1 MLAPPA
7 CMNARHRLALY
18 TLYGLSGF
26 TALALQVVW
35 QRVIG
40 LHAGVDLFSVTT
52 VVTAFMAGLGLGNL
66 IGGALADRLGPRA
79 SLVAFALSKVV
90 LGAFGVASIPLLYGG
105 YQALAPH
112 IDSLPVAFLFH
123 FTLLLVPT
131 TLMGV
136 SLPLISRGVVEAHA
150 DMAARVGRLYAVN
163 TVGAAAGAALAGW
176 YLLGALGF
184 TGTVWVAS
192 ALNLVAGALV
202 FVLWRVAQGT
212 AGQGTPAPEAQAGA
226 ERPVWPWMLAYAFT
240 GAAALGLELVF
251 FRLVDG
257 VMRSNAYSFGHV
269 LSLYLVLFGAG
280 AAWGARRAPLTSRP
294 DRTFLWLQ
302 FGVGLASVLGVVAL
316 FYAPPVFGIRKMMVS
331 YFASSGYGDGIRWPS
346 TIGEVRKLLFAHL
359 FAPLVLMGPSV
370 FLMGASFP
378 FIHAQVARRV
388 DSLGRRTGSLLAA
401 NIAGN
406 VAGSLL
412 VGFVLLDTVGTSGAL
427 AVLAAGLAV
436 CGLLAAATYD
446 TRALRLRNG
455 AAALAVAVAVLVAL
469 PSNERLWGFLHSAP
483 EGGFVLHEDR
493 TCVNTLVRH
502 DKEWHVYINASNQN
516 GYPYDDFHI
525 LIGLVP
531 SLMHARP
538 ERAFVVGLGAGSTA
552 YGLSQD
558 PRIRDLR
565 CVEICAGQ
573 KPLLGRLA
581 ELDSP
586 ETARLLA
593 DPRVSITTG
602 DGRKALLSSK
612 ERYDVVTV
620 DALRPTTAYSGNIYS
635 VEFYELVRSRLA
647 PGGLFSQWLPTERTI
662 ESLRRVFPHMIVFDV
677 MHYNSSRFV
686 VASAEPIQFNREQVL
701 ERLRAVE
708 LERAFPSGQY
718 ATVPRYLSEVQPRL
732 LGAASMVEE
741 ARVNRDLHA
750 RDEYFLNN

>member
-1 MLAPPA
+1 
-7 CMNARHRLALY
+7 MNARHRLALY

-52 VVTAFMAGLGLGNL
+52 VVTAFMAGLGLGSL
-66 IGGALADRLGPRA
+66 AGGALADRLGPRP
-79 SLVAFALSKVV
+79 SLVAFALSKAV

-105 YQALAPH
+105 YRALAPH
-112 IDSLPVAFLFH
+112 ISSLPVAFLFH
-123 FTLLLVPT
+123 FALLLVPT

-136 SLPLISRGVVEAHA
+136 SLPLVSRGVVEAHA

-163 TVGAAAGAALAGW
+163 TVGAAAGAAVAGW

-212 AGQGTPAPEAQAGA
+212 AAPPASTPSPAPEGQA
-226 ERPVWPWMLAYAFT
+226 ERPVWPWMLAYALT

-257 VMRSNAYSFGHV
+257 VMRSNSYSFGHV
-269 LSLYLVLFGAG
+269 LALYLLLFGAG
-280 AAWGARRAPLTSRP
+280 TAWGARRAPLASRP

-316 FYAPPVFGIRKMMVS
+316 FHAPPVFGIRKMIVA
-331 YFASSGYGDGIRWPS
+331 YFASTGYADGLRWPS
-346 TIGEVRKLLFAHL
+346 SAGEVRKLLFTHL
-359 FAPLVLMGPSV
+359 FAPLLLMGPSV

-388 DSLGRRTGSLLAA
+388 DSLGRRTGSLLAG

-412 VGFVLLDTVGTSGAL
+412 VGFILLNVAGTSGAL
-427 AVLAAGLAV
+427 AVLAGGLGL
-436 CGLLAAATYD
+436 CGLVAAATYD
-446 TRALRLRNG
+446 TRAQRLRSG
-455 AAALAVAVAVLVAL
+455 AVALTAAVAVLVAL

-502 DKEWHVYINASNQN
+502 EKEWHVYINASDQN

-531 SLMHARP
+531 SLMHERP
-538 ERAFVVGLGAGSTA
+538 ERAFAVGLGAGSTA
-552 YGLSQD
+552 YGLSRD
-558 PRIRDLR
+558 PRLREVR

-573 KPLLGRLA
+573 KALLGRLA

-593 DPRVSITTG
+593 DPRVSIAAG
-602 DGRKALLSSK
+602 DGRKALLASQ
-612 ERYDVVTV
+612 ERYDVITV

-647 PGGLFSQWLPTERTI
+647 PGGLFSQWLPTERTT
-662 ESLRRVFPHMIVFDV
+662 ESLRRVFPHLLVFDV
-677 MHYNSSRFV
+677 LHYNGSRFV
-686 VASAEPIQFNREQVL
+686 VASAEPLQFNREQVL
-701 ERLRAVE
+701 ERLRAIE

-718 ATVPRYLSEVQPRL
+718 ASLPRYLSEVQPRVL
-732 LGAASMVEE
+732 EAGGAGEE
-741 ARVNRDLHA
+741 ARLNRDLHA

>member
-1 MLAPPA
+1 
-7 CMNARHRLALY
+7 MNARHRLALY

-52 VVTAFMAGLGLGNL
+52 VVTAFMAGLGLGSL
-66 IGGALADRLGPRA
+66 AGGALADRLGPRA
-79 SLVAFALSKVV
+79 SLVAFALSKAV

-105 YQALAPH
+105 YRALAPH
-112 IDSLPVAFLFH
+112 ISSLPVAFLFH
-123 FTLLLVPT
+123 FALLLVPT

-136 SLPLISRGVVEAHA
+136 SLPLVSCGVVEAHA

-163 TVGAAAGAALAGW
+163 TVGAAAGAAVAGW

-212 AGQGTPAPEAQAGA
+212 AGQGAPAPSPAPEGQVGT
-226 ERPVWPWMLAYAFT
+226 ERPVWPWMLAYALT

-257 VMRSNAYSFGHV
+257 VMRSNSYSFGHV
-269 LSLYLVLFGAG
+269 LALYLLLFGAG
-280 AAWGARRAPLTSRP
+280 TAWGARRAPLASRP

-302 FGVGLASVLGVVAL
+302 FGVGLASVLGVLAL
-316 FYAPPVFGIRKMMVS
+316 FHAPPVFGIRKMVVA
-331 YFASSGYGDGIRWPS
+331 YFASTGYADGLRWPGS
-346 TIGEVRKLLFAHL
+346 AGEVRKLLFTHL
-359 FAPLVLMGPSV
+359 LAPLLLMGPSV

-412 VGFVLLDTVGTSGAL
+412 VGFFLLNAVGTSGAL
-427 AVLAAGLAV
+427 AVLAGGLGL
-436 CGLLAAATYD
+436 CGLIAAATYD
-446 TRALRLRNG
+446 TRVLRLRNG
-455 AAALAVAVAVLVAL
+455 AAALAAAVAVLVAL
-469 PSNERLWGFLHSAP
+469 PSNTRLWGFLHSAP

-502 DKEWHVYINASNQN
+502 DKEWHVYINASDQN

-525 LIGLVP
+525 LIGLLP
-531 SLMHARP
+531 SLMHERP
-538 ERAFVVGLGAGSTA
+538 DRVFAVGLGAGSTA

-558 PRIRDLR
+558 PRIREVR

-573 KPLLGRLA
+573 KALLGRLA

-586 ETARLLA
+586 ETARLLS
-593 DPRVSITTG
+593 DPRVSIAAG
-602 DGRKALLSSK
+602 DGRKALLASQ
-612 ERYDVVTV
+612 ERYDVITV

-647 PGGLFSQWLPTERTI
+647 PRGLFSQWLPTERTT
-662 ESLRRVFPHMIVFDV
+662 ESLRRVFPHMLVFDV
-677 MHYNSSRFV
+677 LHYNSSRFV

-701 ERLRAVE
+701 ERLRAIE

-718 ATVPRYLSEVQPRL
+718 ASLPRYLSEVQPRVL
-732 LGAASMVEE
+732 DAGSAGEE
-741 ARVNRDLHA
+741 AHLNRDLHA